1 MEASMDMKKPYL
13 NVRLVR
19 KEEERQPPAAPELQ
33 FSDMSERDLERAAD
47 KLAKV
52 WRVNQKNG
60 KRKVA

>member
-1 MEASMDMKKPYL
+1 MKKDSTMAKPYL

-19 KEEERQPPAAPELQ
+19 KDDEPQQPRTPEPQ
-33 FSDMSERDLERAAD
+33 YSDMSERDLEREAD

-52 WRVNQKNG
+52 WRINQRNG